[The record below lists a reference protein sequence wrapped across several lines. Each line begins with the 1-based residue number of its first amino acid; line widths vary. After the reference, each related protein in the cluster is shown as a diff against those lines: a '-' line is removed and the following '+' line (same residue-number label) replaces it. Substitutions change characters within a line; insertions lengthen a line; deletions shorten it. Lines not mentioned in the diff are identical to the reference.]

1 MQPTEYIPA
10 PTRAGGTPRPG
21 GLVSKV
27 PAVTATFWVLKI
39 LTTGM
44 GEAASDALVRWGGIV
59 AVAVTG
65 LALAASFVVQFRAE
79 RYVPVVYWLAV
90 AMVGVF
96 GTMAADIP
104 HFLGIPLWIT
114 SAGYLLAVLAIFA
127 VWYRLE
133 GTLSFASI
141 TRGRREAF
149 YWAAVVATFA
159 LGTAVGDL
167 TADSWHLGNL
177 VSGFLFCGLIA
188 LPVLARRWF
197 GLNYVAAFWTA
208 YVLTRP
214 LGASFADWMGGPTF
228 RGGLGVPTALV
239 AVLWGLAILGVAA
252 YVADHRPD
260 AGPTGWTIPSQ
271 PDDREHRL
279 RSRPTVTGAG
289 GRVVVVS
296 ASVGGG
302 HDGAARELAQRLRAA
317 GRTVDLVDALDLL
330 PGRLGHLLCRL
341 YRLQLTVAPRSWG
354 WLLAALDTRA
364 LTALASGVARLAVR
378 RLEATPRRGCGAG
391 GVDLPDGH
399 PRPRA
404 LPGPRAPPRPAGGA
418 PHRPLRPPPVDQPA
432 RRADRGT
439 DRRRSPPG
447 PPARSRTDS
456 RGTPAGRDGVPTGD
470 RAGRA
475 GAASGGL
482 PPADPTPTRPGRG
495 RLVGCRGHRADR
507 DRHRHDRSGHAGG
520 RLRPQR
526 GATCPARRS
535 PAIPMSWAGSTTC
548 PS

>member
-10 PTRAGGTPRPG
+10 PTRACGTPAR

-27 PAVTATFWVLKI
+27 PAVTATFWALKI

-65 LALAASFVVQFRAE
+65 IALAASFVVQFRAE

-114 SAGYLLAVLAIFA
+114 SAGYLLAVLVIFA

-252 YVADHRPD
+252 YVV
-260 AGPTGWTIPSQ
+260 I
-271 PDDREHRL
+271 
-279 RSRPTVTGAG
+279 
-289 GRVVVVS
+289 
-296 ASVGGG
+296 
-302 HDGAARELAQRLRAA
+302 
-317 GRTVDLVDALDLL
+317 
-330 PGRLGHLLCRL
+330 
-341 YRLQLTVAPRSWG
+341 
-354 WLLAALDTRA
+354 
-364 LTALASGVARLAVR
+364 
-378 RLEATPRRGCGAG
+378 
-391 GVDLPDGH
+391 
-399 PRPRA
+399 
-404 LPGPRAPPRPAGGA
+404 
-418 PHRPLRPPPVDQPA
+418 
-432 RRADRGT
+432 T
-439 DRRRSPPG
+439 DRRR
-447 PPARSRTDS
+447 A
-456 RGTPAGRDGVPTGD
+456 DGVDHPAATG
-470 RAGRA
+470 
-475 GAASGGL
+475 
-482 PPADPTPTRPGRG
+482 
-495 RLVGCRGHRADR
+495 
-507 DRHRHDRSGHAGG
+507 
-520 RLRPQR
+520 
-526 GATCPARRS
+526 
-535 PAIPMSWAGSTTC
+535 
-548 PS
+548 

>member
-1 MQPTEYIPA
+1 MHPTEYIPA
-10 PTRAGGTPRPG
+10 PTRAGGTPAR

-27 PAVTATFWVLKI
+27 PAVTATFWGLKI

-59 AVAVTG
+59 AVAVTV
-65 LALAASFVVQFRAE
+65 AASFVVQFRAE

-114 SAGYLLAVLAIFA
+114 SAGYLLAVLGIFA

-167 TADSWHLGNL
+167 TADSWHLGNF
-177 VSGFLFCGLIA
+177 VSGLLFCGLIA
-188 LPVLARRWF
+188 LPVLACRWF

-252 YVADHRPD
+252 YVV
-260 AGPTGWTIPSQ
+260 I
-271 PDDREHRL
+271 
-279 RSRPTVTGAG
+279 
-289 GRVVVVS
+289 
-296 ASVGGG
+296 
-302 HDGAARELAQRLRAA
+302 
-317 GRTVDLVDALDLL
+317 
-330 PGRLGHLLCRL
+330 
-341 YRLQLTVAPRSWG
+341 
-354 WLLAALDTRA
+354 
-364 LTALASGVARLAVR
+364 
-378 RLEATPRRGCGAG
+378 
-391 GVDLPDGH
+391 
-399 PRPRA
+399 
-404 LPGPRAPPRPAGGA
+404 
-418 PHRPLRPPPVDQPA
+418 
-432 RRADRGT
+432 T
-439 DRRRSPPG
+439 DRRR
-447 PPARSRTDS
+447 A
-456 RGTPAGRDGVPTGD
+456 DGVDHPV
-470 RAGRA
+470 A
-475 GAASGGL
+475 
-482 PPADPTPTRPGRG
+482 
-495 RLVGCRGHRADR
+495 
-507 DRHRHDRSGHAGG
+507 
-520 RLRPQR
+520 QE
-526 GATCPARRS
+526 
-535 PAIPMSWAGSTTC
+535 
-548 PS
+548 

>member
-1 MQPTEYIPA
+1 MPVASPKEHLPLPPATGRPAHEQTKDVDPDMQPTEYIPA
-10 PTRAGGTPRPG
+10 PTRAGGAPARI
-21 GLVSKV
+21 LVSKV
-27 PAVTATFWVLKI
+27 PAVTATFWILKI

-65 LALAASFVVQFRAE
+65 LALAASFVVQFRAA
-79 RYVPVVYWLAV
+79 RYAPVVYWLAV

-177 VSGFLFCGLIA
+177 VSGFLFCGLIT

-197 GLNYVAAFWTA
+197 GLNYIAAFWTA

-239 AVLWGLAILGVAA
+239 AVLWGLAILGVATCA
-252 YVADHRPD
+252 L
-260 AGPTGWTIPSQ
+260 I
-271 PDDREHRL
+271 
-279 RSRPTVTGAG
+279 
-289 GRVVVVS
+289 S
-296 ASVGGG
+296 A
-302 HDGAARELAQRLRAA
+302 R
-317 GRTVDLVDALDLL
+317 
-330 PGRLGHLLCRL
+330 
-341 YRLQLTVAPRSWG
+341 
-354 WLLAALDTRA
+354 
-364 LTALASGVARLAVR
+364 
-378 RLEATPRRGCGAG
+378 
-391 GVDLPDGH
+391 
-399 PRPRA
+399 
-404 LPGPRAPPRPAGGA
+404 
-418 PHRPLRPPPVDQPA
+418 
-432 RRADRGT
+432 RRAD
-439 DRRRSPPG
+439 
-447 PPARSRTDS
+447 
-456 RGTPAGRDGVPTGD
+456 GVDHPVATG
-470 RAGRA
+470 
-475 GAASGGL
+475 
-482 PPADPTPTRPGRG
+482 
-495 RLVGCRGHRADR
+495 
-507 DRHRHDRSGHAGG
+507 
-520 RLRPQR
+520 
-526 GATCPARRS
+526 
-535 PAIPMSWAGSTTC
+535 
-548 PS
+548 